1 MSFASDALADRIREH
16 FAPLPGLSEKKMF
29 GGCAFMLDGNMVV
42 GIMKD
47 GALLAR
53 VGKDGYSAA
62 LARPGCRPMTMGAKA
77 MTGFVSVDGEVID
90 DDTALASWLDE
101 CLAFAASLPPK

>member
-1 MSFASDALADRIREH
+1 MSFASDALADRVREH
-16 FAPLPGLSEKKMF
+16 FAPLPGLSERKMF

-53 VGKDGYSAA
+53 VGKEGYADA
-62 LARPGCRPMTMGAKA
+62 LARPGCQPMTMGEKA
-77 MTGFVSVDGEVID
+77 MTGFVSVDGEVIESD
-90 DDTALASWLDE
+90 EALAGWLNL